1 MYIPQKPLLV
11 LTSAVVVS
19 SVRSHNV
26 AHVSKSHESF
36 GDRFSTVTID
46 DLVTSDLQAAV
57 KGTRCAS
64 PASSSMSL
72 KHVLGVDAI
81 IHIASPLPN
90 NGTPEV
96 ILDVRSNK
104 ISFPASWLIK
114 YIFLDRRYR
123 NHAHSRRCCRRWR
136 QETCHYAERSI
147 THRTGGFRERHN
159 NHRK

>member
-1 MYIPQKPLLV
+1 M

-26 AHVSKSHESF
+26 GRVSKSHESF

-57 KGTRCAS
+57 KGTRCADATS
-64 PASSSMSL
+64 ISL

-81 IHIASPLPN
+81 IHVASPLPN
-90 NGTPEV
+90 TGTPEV

-114 YIFLDRRYR
+114 YSFLDRRYR
-123 NHAHSRRCCRRWR
+123 NYAH
-136 QETCHYAERSI
+136 T
-147 THRTGGFRERHN
+147 
-159 NHRK
+159 